1 MGITV
6 RDATK
11 ADVPTI
17 LDIYNYEVL
26 HGTATF
32 DIEPKTLADR
42 LIWFRETQRPPHR
55 VIVVDDGAGVA
66 GWGCL
71 HPFHTRAAYRFTTED
86 SVYIHQNRRGEGIG
100 SGVVVDLK
108 FANAIRIRE
117 GLQQQII
124 SRRTVEEAL
133 EALGL
138 SE

>member
-55 VIVVDDGAGVA
+55 VIVADDGARVA
-66 GWGCL
+66 GGAACIRSTQERL
-71 HPFHTRAAYRFTTED
+71 IASLPRTRSTFTRT
-86 SVYIHQNRRGEGIG
+86 GGAKG
-100 SGVVVDLK
+100 S
-108 FANAIRIRE
+108 A
-117 GLQQQII
+117 
-124 SRRTVEEAL
+124 S
-133 EALGL
+133 
-138 SE
+138 